1 LPTVSE
7 VEAIGSGEG
16 LVDVNSWTQIEEFDY
31 KSGEDFLNAPLI
43 SDFLMKGW
51 LGSLAPDNQERVTQE
66 IANLIN
72 EERHSAE
79 FSLTVKATLI
89 TGKKG

>member
-1 LPTVSE
+1 

-51 LGSLAPDNQERVTQE
+51 LGSLARTIRSVSRRRLRT
-66 IANLIN
+66 
-72 EERHSAE
+72 
-79 FSLTVKATLI
+79 
-89 TGKKG
+89 